1 MKKFIL
7 WVRIS
12 PTQTT
17 NTYVYADNQLAAKML
32 GEHMYGVGNVL
43 NYTEV
48 SE

>member
-1 MKKFIL
+1 MKKYAL
-7 WVRIS
+7 WVLIS

-17 NTYVYADNQLAAKML
+17 NTFVYADNQLAAKML
-32 GEHMYGVGNVL
+32 GEHMFGVGNVL

>member
-1 MKKFIL
+1 MSRYIL

-48 SE
+48 RE

>member
-1 MKKFIL
+1 MKKYFL

-17 NTYVYADNQLAAKML
+17 NTFVYADNQLAAKML

>member
-1 MKKFIL
+1 MKKYAL

-12 PTQTT
+12 PTQTA
-17 NTYVYADNQLAAKML
+17 NTFVYADNQLAAKML

>member
-7 WVRIS
+7 WVRLNS
-12 PTQTT
+12 LQTT
-17 NTYVYADNQLAAKML
+17 NTYVYADNQLDAKLL
-32 GEHMYGVGNVL
+32 GEDMYGVGNVL

>member
-1 MKKFIL
+1 MKKYAL

-12 PTQTT
+12 STQTT

-48 SE
+48 S

>member
-1 MKKFIL
+1 MKKYVL
-7 WVRIS
+7 WVRLNQ
-12 PTQTT
+12 TQTA

-48 SE
+48 NE